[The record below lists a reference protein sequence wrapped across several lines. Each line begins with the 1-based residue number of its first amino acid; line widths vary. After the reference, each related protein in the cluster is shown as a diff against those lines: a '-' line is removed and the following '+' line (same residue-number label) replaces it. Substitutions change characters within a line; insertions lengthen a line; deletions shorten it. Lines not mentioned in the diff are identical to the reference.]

1 MIERADQGLDQAGE
15 SEMGN
20 LGIALTHAGPSIAA
34 AFLASLVEFVEALT
48 VILAVGSVRGWRG
61 ALSGAAVALAVL
73 LAIIVVLGTALTR
86 IPLDFIQLVVGALL
100 LLFGLRWLRK
110 AVLRSAGIIPLHDEA
125 AAFVKET
132 EAMRRLGGGGG
143 WDRVA
148 FGAAFQITMLEGT
161 EVVFI
166 VIAIGAG
173 GAGLL
178 MPASLGALAALLVV
192 VLLGLAIHRPLAN
205 VPENT
210 LKFVVGVLLSAFGS
224 FWVGEGIGLDWPGAD
239 GAILGLIAGF
249 LIIAW
254 LAVPLC
260 RSQAAQRL
268 ETVRGQ

>member
-1 MIERADQGLDQAGE
+1 
-15 SEMGN
+15 MGSFD
-20 LGIALTHAGPSIAA
+20 IAWTHAAPSVLA

-61 ALSGAAVALAVL
+61 ALSGAVVALAVL
-73 LAIIVVLGTALTR
+73 LAIVVVLGTALTR
-86 IPLDFIQLVVGALL
+86 IPLDLIQLIVGALL

-110 AVLRSAGIIPLHDEA
+110 AILRSAGIIPLHDET
-125 AAFVKET
+125 AAFAKET
-132 EAMRRLGGGGG
+132 ESMRKIAGGGG

-173 GAGLL
+173 GVGLL
-178 MPASLGALAALLVV
+178 VPASLGALAALLVV
-192 VLLGLAIHRPLAN
+192 TILGLVIHRPLAR

-224 FWVGEGIGLDWPGAD
+224 FWVGEGMGVEWPGAD
-239 GAILGLIAGF
+239 WSILGLIIGF
-249 LIIAW
+249 LAIAW
-254 LAVPLC
+254 LSVPLC
-260 RSQAAQRL
+260 RSQTVHRIEAA
-268 ETVRGQ
+268 E